1 MKKRA
6 KWTQRGTVTRKE
18 RERDKWK
25 KRDRDTDRGMY
36 IEIDTVIEIDKERK
50 ILGIHET
57 LEIYEFVGKYII
69 SRSWT

>member
-1 MKKRA
+1 
-6 KWTQRGTVTRKE
+6 
-18 RERDKWK
+18 
-25 KRDRDTDRGMY
+25 MY

-69 SRSWT
+69 SRSWTQAHNTRG